1 MDVTNNSMLF
11 DIVDQEQE
19 LHDAQMLKCSCGPN
33 CCYITKAAAR
43 MRVLFCYVC
52 WLAISTTQTQ
62 TIIITSG
69 FTTQLQQLQQR
80 NNPRFYL
87 QYGSIGTTNTNTN
100 INYCRS
106 HSNQICVS
114 MSFTDNGEAEPNAGG
129 LIQMPFNATAIGM
142 DEGST
147 FQAPSSRERR
157 LASVLDTLMA
167 EDLDNEIQQREPEDS
182 VPSSK
187 SHQEARTKWKKK
199 RYVMLQDVATAIQRG
214 DPNAP
219 QLAEDTVQRMRKL
232 YEASGKLDLVD
243 EYKPTIQA
251 FNLWIH
257 SLAKL
262 PEQGPQAEAIMQ
274 QMLDL
279 GIEPNIVTYTS
290 VIDAYSR
297 TKKGAQ
303 QAERVLFAGLE
314 KQVVE
319 GNLHVSSV
327 TCDAVLNAW
336 AQQGTLDA
344 AERAYLILQR
354 MEYLQNKDIKPSTH
368 SYATVMNGFAK
379 CGDAERVE
387 AIILNL
393 LKQAGQKDAIKVDTV
408 VFNVAINAWQN
419 SKDPRAGSKA
429 QALLNQMEELSATFA
444 TKPDTVSY
452 NSAISAWAGSGHV
465 NAASQAEKILQKMQK
480 EALESGDAPRPN
492 TVSYNAVLHA
502 HSRSGQPGSAT
513 RAQTIL
519 EYMIRSRNPDIEPDV
534 YSFTSVLNALAKSK
548 DPQKATKC
556 QQLLDV
562 LLDLYQKTNRATLRP
577 SEISFNTVLNAA
589 AFSSSGTTQEQQR
602 TALQVAVGTFTK
614 LRNFDPTGK
623 IKPDTISYGNLIKC
637 CANLMPQGNARSDM
651 AVKVFEQCCRD
662 GMVGELVWNE
672 IRRAVTPTS
681 LLPVIP
687 KALLERKGNL
697 GSVDVSDLPRNWR
710 HGVESKKNLG
720 AQRKKDEK
728 AAARVAAKKTPP
740 PARPV
745 PGLRSITE
753 SSYQSGKDL

>member
-1 MDVTNNSMLF
+1 M
-11 DIVDQEQE
+11 
-19 LHDAQMLKCSCGPN
+19 H
-33 CCYITKAAAR
+33 
-43 MRVLFCYVC
+43 
-52 WLAISTTQTQ
+52 
-62 TIIITSG
+62 
-69 FTTQLQQLQQR
+69 
-80 NNPRFYL
+80 PRWYL
-87 QYGSIGTTNTNTN
+87 QYGSISTTHTNTH
-100 INYCRS
+100 YQRS
-106 HSNQICVS
+106 KVNQMCVI
-114 MSFTDNGEAEPNAGG
+114 MSLADNGEGDPNAVGG
-129 LIQMPFNATAIGM
+129 FTKILFNATAFDM
-142 DEGST
+142 AAEGST
-147 FQAPSSRERR
+147 VQALSSQEGS
-157 LASVLDTLMA
+157 LTSILDSLMA
-167 EDLDNEIQQREPEDS
+167 DDLHEEEQHQEPEDS
-182 VPSSK
+182 IPSST
-187 SHQEARTKWKKK
+187 SHGEERTKWKKK

-219 QLAEDTVQRMRKL
+219 QLAEATVQRMRTL
-232 YEASGKLDLVD
+232 YEASEKLVD

-262 PEQGPQAEAIMQ
+262 PDQGPQAEAVMQ

-279 GIEPNIVTYTS
+279 GIEPNVVTYTS

-297 TKKGAQ
+297 TKKGAHE
-303 QAERVLFAGLE
+303 AERVLFAGLE
-314 KQVVE
+314 KQGVE

-354 MEYLQNKDIKPSTH
+354 MEYLQSKDIKPSTH

-387 AIILNL
+387 AILLNL
-393 LKQAGQKDAIKVDTV
+393 LKQAGKKDSIEVDTV

-429 QALLNQMEELSATFA
+429 RALLNQMEELSATFA
-444 TKPDTVSY
+444 TKPDIVSY

-465 NAASQAEKILQKMQK
+465 NAASQAEKLLQKMQK
-480 EALESGDAPRPN
+480 EALESDDAPKPN
-492 TVSYNAVLHA
+492 TISYNAVLHA
-502 HSRSGQPGSAT
+502 HSRSGEPGSAT

-519 EYMIRSRNPDIEPDV
+519 QYMIRSRNPDIEPDV

-548 DPQKATKC
+548 DPEKATKC

-562 LLDLYQKTNRATLRP
+562 LLDLYQSTYRVTLRP
-577 SEISFNTVLNAA
+577 SEITFNTVLNAA
-589 AFSSSGTTQEQQR
+589 AFSSSGTTEEQRR
-602 TALQVAVGTFTK
+602 TALQVAVGTFAK
-614 LRNFDPTGK
+614 LRNFDPRGK

-637 CANLMPQGNARSDM
+637 CANLMPRGNARSEM
-651 AVKVFEQCCRD
+651 AMKVFDQCCRD

-672 IRRAVTPTS
+672 IRRAVTPAS

-697 GSVDVSDLPRNWR
+697 GSVDVNDIPRNWR
-710 HGVESKKNLG
+710 RGVESKKNLG
-720 AQRKKDEK
+720 AQRKKDDK
-728 AAARVAAKKTPP
+728 AAARVAAKKTSPRT
-740 PARPV
+740 RPV